1 MRSHEHYSLPAV
13 ETVESLLMIRDVAS
27 RLAVHPNIVRRL
39 ACGAELP
46 HVLVGP
52 SRRLVLYRER
62 DVAALVRVAGGIQ
75 AKRSYGELRGR
86 RRQGGAR
93 RACLCQRRR
102 RPEDVVAARCRC
114 VMSESRQE
122 SIAELEEQLEGVS
135 RTLSAMDELNAR
147 QAARVAARMDR
158 LASQLL
164 EISPPPAM
172 EAVYQRLGVTPASDE
187 EFASLVDEMGAPD
200 GEG

>member
-1 MRSHEHYSLPAV
+1 
-13 ETVESLLMIRDVAS
+13 
-27 RLAVHPNIVRRL
+27 
-39 ACGAELP
+39 
-46 HVLVGP
+46 
-52 SRRLVLYRER
+52 
-62 DVAALVRVAGGIQ
+62 
-75 AKRSYGELRGR
+75 
-86 RRQGGAR
+86 
-93 RACLCQRRR
+93 
-102 RPEDVVAARCRC
+102 
-114 VMSESRQE
+114 MSESRQE
-122 SIAELEEQLEGVS
+122 SIAQLEEQLEGVS

-147 QAARVAARMDR
+147 QAERVAARMDR